1 MDLDSNFPVLGSAMA
16 LRNHSSFTGSV
27 SGPASKVNPV
37 VSENFFDRL
46 ERITVANTDHLAID
60 ETDGPA
66 TCQIK
71 SLSAEVQYLR
81 KQLDAQNSGATGS
94 ILGHKGADPVVP
106 PPPSW
111 TEVVSQSKHGAR
123 QKLTYHLPQIKDAK
137 CPSKIAAKPQTGTT
151 WVRKAVVGDE
161 DGVVPPPDD
170 HVMMVLLR
178 FESGNS
184 FSPLALLDDDGVV
197 DELDKVAFEGD
208 KDESIF
214 SSAPVVAPAKNGRGR
229 GKGKADPPPGKKGA
243 KLRLENVANTVR
255 RCFPA
260 QWSYAH
266 NGIPG
271 RVARILVGWNSQ
283 LLKVDVIHTSSQL
296 LLTKVTMVDTRVF
309 YASWVY
315 GQNLSGD
322 RRSLWGEMF
331 SLASSIGTTPWI
343 QLGDFNVVRRRS
355 ERVVG
360 FDVGAAAEFNACIDS
375 IDMDDMPSKG
385 MWFTW
390 SNKRGGLGDVKSKL
404 DRTLIDS
411 TWMDSFPDLF
421 FSRIGERVHHAREEL
436 AFAREQCAKYPFDA
450 SLASMEKDL
459 ITDPGEVKKAIL
471 GYYEGLL
478 GTPFAQKVDASQ
490 VLRLAVCQRV
500 PRDMR
505 MGLTI
510 AVSRE
515 EIKNAMWSIRKDK
528 APGQSVDVKICRV
541 C

>member
-1 MDLDSNFPVLGSAMA
+1 MIRTHKLG
-16 LRNHSSFTGSV
+16 LV
-27 SGPASKVNPV
+27 
-37 VSENFFDRL
+37 
-46 ERITVANTDHLAID
+46 
-60 ETDGPA
+60 
-66 TCQIK
+66 
-71 SLSAEVQYLR
+71 
-81 KQLDAQNSGATGS
+81 
-94 ILGHKGADPVVP
+94 
-106 PPPSW
+106 
-111 TEVVSQSKHGAR
+111 
-123 QKLTYHLPQIKDAK
+123 
-137 CPSKIAAKPQTGTT
+137 
-151 WVRKAVVGDE
+151 
-161 DGVVPPPDD
+161 GVV
-170 HVMMVLLR
+170 
-178 FESGNS
+178 E
-184 FSPLALLDDDGVV
+184 
-197 DELDKVAFEGD
+197 
-208 KDESIF
+208 
-214 SSAPVVAPAKNGRGR
+214 
-229 GKGKADPPPGKKGA
+229 A

-271 RVARILVGWNSQ
+271 RVARILVGWDSQ

-360 FDVGAAAEFNACIDS
+360 FDVGAATEFSACIDS

-404 DRTLIDS
+404 DRTLINS
-411 TWMDSFPDLF
+411 TWMDSFPESETTFLPPGVSDHCFILMDILPSVPRRIPFKFFSYWMKHVQFKSEVQKSWGLPVSGPCCYHLYQKLTRLKPVLRSFNSLF

-478 GTPFAQKVDASQ
+478 VTPFAQKVDASQ

-505 MGLTI
+505 MGLTV

-515 EIKNAMWSIRKDK
+515 EIKNAMWSIKKDK
-528 APGQSVDVKICRV
+528 APGNHLLISPFNLFIKANVYHNAQAMEILSQETRKSSH
-541 C
+541 